1 MKDVLLELIKKT
13 STTLPQDVLGA
24 IKKAVEQEEVGTP
37 ARYAMDTI
45 LENIRIAEEK
55 AQPICQDTGSI
66 LFFVKAPCGFS
77 ETKFIGAAR
86 EAVAEAT
93 LMGYLRQNSVDPIS
107 GKNSGNNL
115 GPGSPYI
122 HFEERAGEDIDIR
135 LMLKGGGCENCG
147 IQYSLPDTRIGANRN
162 MEGVKKCILDAVF
175 QAQGNGC
182 APGFLGVSI
191 GGDRSSGYLQSKEE
205 LLRKVDDKNPNPILQ
220 EMEDEIL
227 EKANKLGIGPMGFG
241 GKVTLLGCKIG
252 YLNRLPASYFVTV
265 SYMCWAFRRQGI
277 ILDKHLNIK
286 EWLY

>member
-277 ILDKHLNIK
+277 VLDKHLNIK